1 MATWIRRVLLIGGP
15 LALAVVLWW
24 HPAGGE
30 NVYEGVRDDVDA
42 WLTVHTAFL
51 LATPLLGIAAFVLLH
66 GISSRAATVSRI
78 ALVFFL
84 VFYTAYES
92 NVGIGTGIL
101 VDYANGL
108 PASEQAVVA
117 DAIQD
122 YNRNP
127 LLTDPSLS
135 LLAGGFGWIVAMIA
149 AAVAFRQVGASWGLT
164 LDRVRGRVRGPSAA
178 DWPDRL
184 GVLRCGSCARR
195 ASARS
200 KCNSTRVTTSGRCS
214 SAGLVETYPAAS
226 LVLRKKPPP
235 EQGLRHM
242 ELVGLETTTSGCD
255 LEPAGA

>member
-1 MATWIRRVLLIGGP
+1 MATGVRRVLLIGGP

-30 NVYEGVRDDVDA
+30 NVYEGVRNDVDA
-42 WLTVHTAFL
+42 WLTVHTVFL
-51 LATPLLGIAAFVLLH
+51 LVTPLLGIAAFVLLH

-108 PASEQAVVA
+108 PAAEQAVVA

-127 LLTDPSLS
+127 ILTDPSLS

-164 LDRVRGRVRGPSAA
+164 LLIGFAAVFAVHPPPVGP
-178 DWPDRL
+178 L
-184 GVLRCGSCARR
+184 GLVCFATAFVLVER
-195 ASARS
+195 ARS
-200 KCNSTRVTTSGRCS
+200 RNAT
-214 SAGLVETYPAAS
+214 ALVSPPAA
-226 LVLRKKPPP
+226 
-235 EQGLRHM
+235 
-242 ELVGLETTTSGCD
+242 
-255 LEPAGA
+255 AAA

>member
-15 LALAVVLWW
+15 LALAIVLWW

-30 NVYEGVRDDVDA
+30 NVYEGVRNDVDA

-51 LATPLLGIAAFVLLH
+51 LATPLLGIAAFVMLH

-127 LLTDPSLS
+127 ILTDPSLS

-164 LDRVRGRVRGPSAA
+164 LLIGFAAVFAVHPPPVGPI
-178 DWPDRL
+178 
-184 GVLRCGSCARR
+184 
-195 ASARS
+195 
-200 KCNSTRVTTSGRCS
+200 
-214 SAGLVETYPAAS
+214 GLVCFAAALVLVERARARKATALVSPPAA
-226 LVLRKKPPP
+226 
-235 EQGLRHM
+235 
-242 ELVGLETTTSGCD
+242 
-255 LEPAGA
+255 AAA

>member
-1 MATWIRRVLLIGGP
+1 MATGVRRVLLIGGP

-30 NVYEGVRDDVDA
+30 NVYEGVRNDVDA
-42 WLTVHTAFL
+42 WLTVHTVFL
-51 LATPLLGIAAFVLLH
+51 LVTPLLGIAAFVLLH

-108 PASEQAVVA
+108 PAAEQAVVA

-122 YNRNP
+122 YNRN
-127 LLTDPSLS
+127 LILTDPSLS

-164 LDRVRGRVRGPSAA
+164 LLIGFAAVFAVHPPPVGP
-178 DWPDRL
+178 L
-184 GVLRCGSCARR
+184 GLVCFATAFVLVER
-195 ASARS
+195 ARS
-200 KCNSTRVTTSGRCS
+200 RNAT
-214 SAGLVETYPAAS
+214 ALVSPPAA
-226 LVLRKKPPP
+226 
-235 EQGLRHM
+235 
-242 ELVGLETTTSGCD
+242 
-255 LEPAGA
+255 AAA

>member
-1 MATWIRRVLLIGGP
+1 MAAWIRRALLVGGP

-42 WLTVHTAFL
+42 WLFVHTAFL
-51 LATPLLGIAAFVLLH
+51 LVTPLLGIAAFVLLH
-66 GISSRAATVSRI
+66 GLSSRAATVSRVAI
-78 ALVFFL
+78 VFFL

-108 PASEQAVVA
+108 PAAEQAVVA

-135 LLAGGFGWIVAMIA
+135 LFAGTLGWITAMIA
-149 AAVAFRQVGASWGLT
+149 AAVAFRREGAGWGLT
-164 LDRVRGRVRGPSAA
+164 LLIGFSAVFAIHPPPIGP
-178 DWPDRL
+178 
-184 GVLRCGSCARR
+184 V
-195 ASARS
+195 
-200 KCNSTRVTTSGRCS
+200 
-214 SAGLVETYPAAS
+214 GLVCFAAAVV
-226 LVLRKKPPP
+226 LVERMRAREAAERVPPP
-235 EQGLRHM
+235 TAA
-242 ELVGLETTTSGCD
+242 VV
-255 LEPAGA
+255 

>member
-164 LDRVRGRVRGPSAA
+164 LLIGFAAVFAVHPPPIGPIGLVCFAA
-178 DWPDRL
+178 AL
-184 GVLRCGSCARR
+184 VLVERAR
-195 ASARS
+195 ARS
-200 KCNSTRVTTSGRCS
+200 AT
-214 SAGLVETYPAAS
+214 ALVSPPAAAARAQVS
-226 LVLRKKPPP
+226 
-235 EQGLRHM
+235 
-242 ELVGLETTTSGCD
+242 
-255 LEPAGA
+255 

>member
-1 MATWIRRVLLIGGP
+1 MATGIRRVLLIGGP
-15 LALAVVLWW
+15 VALAVVLWW
-24 HPAGGE
+24 HPAGDE
-30 NVYEGVRDDVDA
+30 NNIYEGVRNDVDA

-51 LATPLLGIAAFVLLH
+51 LVTPLLGIAAFVMMH

-108 PASEQAVVA
+108 PAAEQAVVA

-127 LLTDPSLS
+127 ILTDPSLS
-135 LLAGGFGWIVAMIA
+135 LLAGGLGWIVAMVA

-164 LDRVRGRVRGPSAA
+164 LLIGFAAVFAVHPPPIGPI
-178 DWPDRL
+178 
-184 GVLRCGSCARR
+184 
-195 ASARS
+195 
-200 KCNSTRVTTSGRCS
+200 
-214 SAGLVETYPAAS
+214 GLVCFAAALVLVERERARNATALESQPAA
-226 LVLRKKPPP
+226 
-235 EQGLRHM
+235 
-242 ELVGLETTTSGCD
+242 
-255 LEPAGA
+255 AA